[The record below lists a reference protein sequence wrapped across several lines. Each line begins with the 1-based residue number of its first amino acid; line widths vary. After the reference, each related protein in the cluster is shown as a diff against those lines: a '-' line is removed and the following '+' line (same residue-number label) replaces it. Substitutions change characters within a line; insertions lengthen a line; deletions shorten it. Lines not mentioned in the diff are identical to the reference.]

1 MSLHCALPFL
11 DASFWGGDL
20 EGFIFQAAPRG
31 VCAEKKVILT
41 VGGTAVY
48 RLGKKMP
55 DGVILGARGPYG
67 ILVRDRDTALNRWFI
82 ETYFQRYGGYPS
94 EAAYQYAQALLAT
107 KIAYARAAAAAG
119 RFPGQA
125 QVIAAFE
132 GLEFEGFPTPGRKTP
147 AAGNQEVAG

>member
-1 MSLHCALPFL
+1 MQKTAYDMRISDWSSDVCSSDLGTEISALSLD
-11 DASFWGGDL
+11 DAVLVHSSFWGGDL

-31 VCAEKKVILT
+31 VFAEKKVILT

-82 ETYFQRYGGYPS
+82 ETYFPRYGGYPS
-94 EAAYQYAQALLAT
+94 EE
-107 KIAYARAAAAAG
+107 IGRAN
-119 RFPGQA
+119 
-125 QVIAAFE
+125 V
-132 GLEFEGFPTPGRKTP
+132 
-147 AAGNQEVAG
+147 